1 MTASNKKFILSN
13 DSLNPRSL
21 AARDVGKKYTIRM
34 KQSVCYELWIA
45 KSWHVIFYEWSYAVV
60 MRSSLEFLKHLNR
73 AVGL

>member
-1 MTASNKKFILSN
+1 MARTLAHIYSCNGLGWHGSKLQSYFVMTTSNKKFILSN

-45 KSWHVIFYEWSYAVV
+45 KS
-60 MRSSLEFLKHLNR
+60 
-73 AVGL
+73 